1 MKRILTL
8 LVMTLATLGSYASHI
23 AGGEMTYTHI
33 SGLDYKITVKLYRD
47 CQGIPA
53 PSFLSVYVTDLANST
68 NSIIALNLTSNGLVN
83 SYCASV
89 TTNCT
94 NPNSTFTGF
103 EYYVYEAVTTL
114 PSASQ
119 YIFSYS
125 DCCRN
130 AAVSNLVLAS
140 SSSFVL
146 FAKLDL
152 VNALGNF
159 NNSPQFIYGN
169 SLIYNLNQTYTVN
182 QGGIDPDGDELV
194 YSLSPAFQSVA
205 LPGAVL
211 TPCSYTPP
219 ASSSA
224 PLGTAGSIS
233 IDPLTGDLTFTN
245 SLIGIFT
252 VAIKIDEYRNG
263 VLIGTSFKD
272 FQLNFINNPSSNSLP
287 TLSGVNGGISNTTSV
302 NLCAGSSVSFTVNST
317 DPDVNDTTF
326 INMNPSNI
334 PGSTLTSNG
343 AQQATATF
351 SWTPTAAD
359 IRPQPYLLI
368 LEVKDN
374 ACNTNTYGYLI
385 YVNQC
390 NTDSVWA
397 GDANAD
403 FVVNNYDVLN
413 IGIGN
418 GTAGIVR
425 PSATTNWV
433 AEYCPDWTN
442 SFASGINYKHAD
454 CNGDGTIDM
463 TDLNAITLNYG
474 QVHFKKE
481 NVGVYKAAGLPDL
494 YLDLTG
500 ISAIPG
506 TTLQIPVMLGTSTA
520 MMNDIYG
527 IAAHITANNVLA
539 SPMSLTYPTSW
550 LGNTSNSML
559 FQKGIT
565 NNNTAFTLVRN
576 NQQNAS
582 GLGQIATLSVP
593 VSPSAVPGSDL
604 VFQFTDIRLID
615 HNGMEISDY
624 NVLSDS
630 VKIVSPNSID
640 VVSKP
645 GELELFPNPVNNEL
659 YFFLYGKDQGQYC
672 ITDLSGRI
680 IKTQHW
686 TSNGQSANQIHVNDL
701 ASGMY
706 LIKID
711 GETIQTVRSFR
722 K

>member
-8 LVMTLATLGSYASHI
+8 IVLTLATLGSYATHL

-47 CQGIPA
+47 CNGTIA
-53 PSFLSVYVTDLANST
+53 PNSLPIDIKDLVTSTTYSITLAQTAS
-68 NSIIALNLTSNGLVN
+68 GLVN
-83 SYCASV
+83 TYCPNMATSCTSPTSV
-89 TTNCT
+89 LN
-94 NPNSTFTGF
+94 GF
-103 EYYVYEAVTTL
+103 EYYVYEAITTL
-114 PSASQ
+114 PSTSNFLFT
-119 YIFSYS
+119 YTL
-125 DCCRN
+125 CCRPSGMLN
-130 AAVSNLVLAS
+130 IYNSGSTKLL
-140 SSSFVL
+140 L
-146 FAKLDL
+146 YAKLDL
-152 VNALGNF
+152 LSAVGGF
-159 NNSPQFIYGN
+159 NNAPQFIYGSN
-169 SLIYNLNQTYTVN
+169 NMIYNSNQTYTVN
-182 QGGIDPDGDELV
+182 QGGIDSDGDQLV
-194 YSLSPAFQSVA
+194 YSLSPIFDSIYN
-205 LPGAVL
+205 PGSMLV
-211 TPCSYTPP
+211 PCTYSSP
-219 ASSSA
+219 ATWST
-224 PLGTAGSIS
+224 PLGTTGSMS
-233 IDPLTGDLTFTN
+233 INPNTGDLTF
-245 SLIGIFT
+245 
-252 VAIKIDEYRNG
+252 
-263 VLIGTSFKD
+263 
-272 FQLNFINNPSSNSLP
+272 SNSIWGKYSVAVKIELQLIFDNLNTNNLP
-287 TLSGVNGGISNTTSV
+287 TLSGVNGGASHTTSV

-418 GTAGIVR
+418 GTTGIVR

-442 SFASGINYKHAD
+442 SFASAINYKHAD

-474 QVHFKKE
+474 QTHLKKE
-481 NVGVYKAAGLPDL
+481 NYGVYKAAGLPDL

-506 TTLQIPVMLGTSTA
+506 STLQIPVMLGTSTS

-527 IAAHITANNVLA
+527 IAANLLATNTMA

-550 LGNTSNSML
+550 LGNTNNSML

-565 NNNTAFTLVRN
+565 NNKTAFTLVRN
-576 NQQNAS
+576 NQQDVS
-582 GLGQIATLSVP
+582 GLGQIATLTVN
-593 VSPSAVPGSDL
+593 VSSSAVPGSDL
-604 VFQFTDIRLID
+604 VFQFSDIKMID

-624 NVLSDS
+624 NVLTDS
-630 VKIVSPNSID
+630 LKIASPNSVDQID
-640 VVSKP
+640 KQ
-645 GELELFPNPVNNEL
+645 GQLDLFPNPVNNEL
-659 YFFLYGKDQGQYC
+659 NFILYAKDQGQYT

-680 IKTQHW
+680 ISTQHW
-686 TSNGQSANQIHVNDL
+686 TSNGQSPTQIQVSDL